1 MARGPLP
8 DQLYGTVRV
17 NDAVIEII
25 EVLEEQP
32 WGARSCPP
40 HTHAWFEC
48 NYIYEGSM
56 KTGFGGPLMNVGP
69 GEFFLVPAGAEHRH
83 EYEPQ
88 SPHRGVCMRWT
99 VAPADT
105 SGGSEAGSVYAALE
119 GLRQWQLGCY
129 ADRYGLGERIL
140 RLFEEAREA
149 DSLASVQLTF
159 VQILLAIAA
168 VRHPEGRITPA
179 AVDQSDTAF
188 LRKIEVYLNDER
200 AEKMNVRR
208 LADALHVSYNHL
220 ARKYKRLTGKTIV
233 GRLTEIRLS
242 RALDLLRRTDA
253 SIGAIAEVSGF
264 GAAHYFSRVFKDAY
278 GVSPKTYRQALPA
291 DAKAERGTGVAS
303 GSDHSAR

>member
-1 MARGPLP
+1 MARGILP

-56 KTGFGGPLMNVGP
+56 KTGFGGPLLNVGP

-83 EYEPQ
+83 EYMPQ

-99 VAPADT
+99 VAPAD
-105 SGGSEAGSVYAALE
+105 SSAAGGAGSVYAALE

-129 ADRYGLGERIL
+129 EDRYGLGERIM
-140 RLFEEAREA
+140 RLFEETRETG
-149 DSLASVQLTF
+149 SLASVQLTF
-159 VQILLAIAA
+159 VQIVLTIAA
-168 VRHPEGRITPA
+168 VRHPEGRAAPA

-233 GRLTEIRLS
+233 GRLTEIRLA
-242 RALDLLRRTDA
+242 RALDLLQRTDA

-264 GAAHYFSRVFKDAY
+264 GAAHYFSRVFKDVY
-278 GVSPKTYRQALPA
+278 GVSPKTYRKGWNEEAQKEPGATSVLSA
-291 DAKAERGTGVAS
+291 D
-303 GSDHSAR
+303 

>member
-1 MARGPLP
+1 MASGIMP

-56 KTGFGGPLMNVGP
+56 KTGFGGPLLNVGA

-83 EYEPQ
+83 EYLPE
-88 SPHRGVCMRWT
+88 SPHRGVCLRWT
-99 VAPADT
+99 VAPAEPAA
-105 SGGSEAGSVYAALE
+105 GGGAGSVYAALE
-119 GLRQWQLGCY
+119 RLREWQLGCY
-129 ADRYGLGERIL
+129 EDRFGLGERII

-149 DSLASVQLTF
+149 HSLASVQLTF

-168 VRHPEGRITPA
+168 VRHPEGRIAPA
-179 AVDQSDTAF
+179 AADQSDTAF

-233 GRLTEIRLS
+233 GRLTEIRLA
-242 RALDLLRRTDA
+242 RALDLLQRTDA

-264 GAAHYFSRVFKDAY
+264 GAAHYFSRVFKEVY
-278 GVSPKTYRQALPA
+278 GVSPKTYRQALP
-291 DAKAERGTGVAS
+291 GQT
-303 GSDHSAR
+303 

>member
-1 MARGPLP
+1 MASGIMP
-8 DQLYGTVRV
+8 DELYGTVRV

-56 KTGFGGPLMNVGP
+56 KTGFGGPLLNVGP

-83 EYEPQ
+83 EYLPE
-88 SPHRGVCMRWT
+88 SPHRGVCLRWT
-99 VAPADT
+99 VAPAEPT
-105 SGGSEAGSVYAALE
+105 AGGGAGSVYAALE
-119 GLRQWQLGCY
+119 RLREWQLGCY
-129 ADRYGLGERIL
+129 EDRYGLGERIL

-159 VQILLAIAA
+159 VQILLTIAA
-168 VRHPEGRITPA
+168 VRHPEGRVTPA
-179 AVDQSDTAF
+179 GADQSDTAF

-233 GRLTEIRLS
+233 GRLTEIRLA

-264 GAAHYFSRVFKDAY
+264 GAAHYFSRVFKDVY
-278 GVSPKTYRQALPA
+278 GVSPKTYRKGLNVEAQKEPETVSVFS
-291 DAKAERGTGVAS
+291 AE
-303 GSDHSAR
+303 